1 MKEQAWKNKKR
12 REKEKRKNEM
22 IMNTVF
28 QNKG

>member
-12 REKEKRKNEM
+12 REKEKRTNEM

-28 QNKG
+28 SE

>member
-28 QNKG
+28 SE

>member
-1 MKEQAWKNKKR
+1 MKEQAWQNKKR

>member
-1 MKEQAWKNKKR
+1 MKEQAWKKKKR